1 MSASCCQG
9 RSLIS
14 CTISCISTLPRN
26 ASLIRQIRKLSALSA
41 LQGSTDTLVYYENQ
55 FYHLAWRRWM
65 VKKEKIFPLDFFNQW
80 KVSESFLHN
89 FPLAAF
95 CKVASDWIGWIFNH
109 SEPSPSIKWH
119 ICIDWC
125 SLFKLS
131 FNHFPNF
138 CQLQLDIGFI
148 PLCFAKGVTRDPDN
162 GKIFAN
168 IWYHHSYPLAM
179 NAMNTIQI
187 QQQSYVALIH
197 GIQTARRW
205 SR

>member
-1 MSASCCQG
+1 
-9 RSLIS
+9 
-14 CTISCISTLPRN
+14 
-26 ASLIRQIRKLSALSA
+26 
-41 LQGSTDTLVYYENQ
+41 
-55 FYHLAWRRWM
+55 M

-80 KVSESFLHN
+80 KVSESLLHN

-109 SEPSPSIKWH
+109 SEPSPSIKRH

-148 PLCFAKGVTRDPDN
+148 PLCSAEGVREILTMERSFQIYDTTIHTLWQWMQWTHYRFSNNHTSLWYMEFKLQGGDPDR
-162 GKIFAN
+162 
-168 IWYHHSYPLAM
+168 HSGCVKVPILRM
-179 NAMNTIQI
+179 VLTIGDQP
-187 QQQSYVALIH
+187 SK
-197 GIQTARRW
+197 
-205 SR
+205 